1 MLGFRLAKSI
11 ASPRILQPLYRNRL
25 FSTMPKTI
33 GTHSG
38 TFHCDEALAC
48 YMLRRLDDYKES
60 KVVRSRDPATLDLC
74 DIVVDVGGVYDHE
87 SKRYD
92 HHQRG
97 FDEQFSADFK
107 TKLSS
112 AGLIYK
118 HYGKDVIRAILKDE
132 QISED
137 EVDILFKKLYE
148 SFVEGIDGVDNG
160 VSRYPEDVQPAYKE
174 STSLSARVGRL
185 NPWWN
190 EPEGDMDARFAK
202 AMEMTGEEFRERVR
216 YFALAW
222 LPGRKI
228 VEQGFESRFDIDPSG
243 QIVLFEQFCPWK
255 DHIDT
260 IEEEVMQKNPEAAK
274 ILYVLYPDTSNAWR
288 VQAVPERPG
297 SFKSR
302 HPLPEAWRGLRDE
315 ALSERSGVEGCIFIH
330 QSGFIGGNKTRD
342 GALELARKS
351 LTMD

>member
-1 MLGFRLAKSI
+1 
-11 ASPRILQPLYRNRL
+11 
-25 FSTMPKTI
+25 MPKII

-48 YMLRRLDDYKES
+48 FMLRQLTEYSDAKI
-60 KVVRSRDPATLDLC
+60 VRSRDPAVLETC

-87 SKRYD
+87 AKRYD

-97 FDEQFSADFK
+97 FDEQFSAEFK

-118 HYGKDVIRAILKDE
+118 HYGQDVIRAIAKEADLD
-132 QISED
+132 SSA
-137 EVDILFKKLYE
+137 VDQLYKKLYE
-148 SFVEGIDGVDNG
+148 SVIEGVDGIDNG
-160 VSRYPEDVQPAYKE
+160 VSQYPSDIEPAYKE
-174 STSLSARVGRL
+174 STGLSARVGRL

-190 EPEGDMDARFAK
+190 QPEGDMDERFAQ
-202 AMEMTGEEFRERVR
+202 AMALTGSEFTERVR
-216 YFALAW
+216 YYALSW

-228 VEQGFESRFDIDPSG
+228 VEQGYTGRFDIDKSG
-243 QIVLFEQFCPWK
+243 QIVLFDTFCPWK
-255 DHIDT
+255 DHITT
-260 IEEEVMQKNPEAAK
+260 IEDEALEKNPEQAK
-274 ILYVLYPDTSNAWR
+274 IVYVLYPDTSGAWR
-288 VQAVPERPG
+288 VQAVPEKPG
-297 SFKSR
+297 SFVSR
-302 HPLPEAWRGLRDE
+302 HPLPESWRGIRDD

-342 GALELARKS
+342 GALALARKA